1 MMKKILSVFVVCLLI
16 FGVVSACGGGGA
28 DSGSNLPNMFT
39 GEFFTINCTYDFTV
53 TENEMGAT
61 LQDSKSEL
69 KIEVMGIPMPES
81 REGELDSVSMITDDI
96 ESEVSNVTKKEI
108 KLGKHKAF
116 WVEGDNNGL
125 HGVMTIVP
133 LDGWVVIG
141 TVDEP
146 GRTDA
151 EVELSR
157 QIIRSL
163 KITKPDHMSDALDL
177 DAKKDNDIPNE
188 IDEDEDDPVSES
200 EENDDESN
208 NSENESKPIEVGN
221 GAMKLDA
228 DYKGNY
234 FTVKHPSS
242 AEIMD
247 FNMGNDDMVMFT
259 IDKLNVTIMATTEN
273 ESINSESGVGVED
286 IKVSGHDAKLFEV
299 NMGDAM
305 VSQCILDM
313 GSWWIILMGTSEGS
327 ETGGDADTYRAMIS
341 SFKITDTNYLG
352 D

>member
-1 MMKKILSVFVVCLLI
+1 MKKILSVFVVCLLVL
-16 FGVVSACGGGGA
+16 GVVSACGGDGA

-61 LQDSKSEL
+61 LQDNKSEL

-108 KLGKHKAF
+108 KIGKHKAF
-116 WVEGDNNGL
+116 WIEGDNKGM

-133 LDGWVVIG
+133 LNGWIVIG

-146 GRTDA
+146 GETDA

-157 QIIRSL
+157 QIVRSL

-177 DAKKDNDIPNE
+177 DAKKDNDMSDE
-188 IDEDEDDPVSES
+188 IDEDEPISEP
-200 EENDDESN
+200 EEKDDESN
-208 NSENESKPIEVGN
+208 NSGNDSKPIEVGD

-228 DYKGNY
+228 SYKGNY
-234 FTVKHPSS
+234 FTIKHPSS
-242 AEIMD
+242 AD
-247 FNMGNDDMVMFT
+247 VKSFGMGDDDMIMFT
-259 IDKLNVTIMATTEN
+259 IDKLNITIIASIEN
-273 ESINSESGVGVED
+273 ENINAESGVGVED
-286 IKVSGHDAKLFEV
+286 IKVSGYDAKLFEM
-299 NMGDAM
+299 NTGNTMYL
-305 VSQCILDM
+305 QCILDM
-313 GSWWIILMGTSEGS
+313 GSWWIILIGTSEGS
-327 ETGGDADTYRAMIS
+327 ETGGDADTYRAMIN
-341 SFKITDTNYLG
+341 SFKITNTNYLG